1 MGAAWR
7 QLKVMLRKNWLLKIR
22 HPFVTAAEILLP
34 TIVLLLLVA
43 VRTKVDTQIHPV
55 QPHIQKD
62 MFVEVGNGISPN
74 FQQVLQSL
82 LDRGEYLAFA
92 PDTNETKLL
101 IDVVSIKFPL
111 LKLVSR
117 VYKDEV
123 ELETY
128 IRSDAY
134 GTCNQARNCSNP
146 KIKGAVV
153 FYEQGPQSFDYSIRL
168 NHTWAFSGF
177 PDVTTIMDTNG
188 PFLNDL
194 ELGVSAVPTMQYSFS
209 GFLTLQQMVD
219 SFIILIAQQSD
230 FNFNAENLELPLP
243 GFYDNNF
250 SLKNPWTQ
258 FNPARIRIAPFPTRE
273 YTDDQ
278 FQSIIKRVMGILYLL
293 GFLYPIS
300 RLISYSVYEKEQ
312 KIKEGLYMMGLND
325 GIFHLSWFIT
335 YALQFAISSGIL
347 TACTMDNLFKY
358 SDKTLVFAYFFVFG
372 LSAIMLS
379 FFISTFF
386 KRAKTAVAV
395 GTLAFLGAF
404 FPYYTVN
411 EEGVSIILKVI
422 ASLLS
427 PTAFALGSINFADY
441 ERAHVGLRWS
451 NIWRVLPREYGLRYP
466 WSFIFQKDFWRKKK
480 ILKHCS
486 SGFKVEISDKNSES
500 EGNLSGEYTS
510 KSGIEAI
517 SLEMKQQELDGRC
530 IQIRNLHKVY
540 ATKKGDC
547 CAVNSLQL
555 TLYEN
560 QILALLGHNGAGK
573 STTISMLVGLLPPT
587 SGDALVFGKNI
598 VSDIEDVGH
607 LFFNCSLTNGL
618 WWESMSW
625 IRVVGPLSINPVN
638 HFSQFGDGFGAN
650 GNHSTRCGWWIAL
663 TSSIWQHRNH
673 LIFQGK
679 PFDPYKVMDHAIFLA
694 WSWLKANDKDF
705 STSFNHWSSNIT
717 NFDEIRKVLGVCP
730 QHDILFPELTVR
742 EHLELFA
749 TLKGVEEHS
758 LDNAVINMAD
768 EVGLADKIN
777 SIVRTLSGGMKRKLS
792 LGIALIGSSKV
803 IVLDEPTSG
812 MDPYSMRLTWQ
823 LIKKI
828 KKGRIILLTT
838 HSMDEADEL
847 GDRIAI
853 MANGSLKCCGS
864 SLFLKHHYGVGYT
877 LTLVKSAP
885 TASIAGDIVYRHVPS
900 ATCVSEVGTEI
911 SFRLPM
917 ASSSAFERM
926 FREIE
931 GCMKKTVSNMELS
944 GNGDKDSL
952 GIESYGI
959 SVTTLEEV
967 FLRVAGCD
975 YDEVEC
981 FVENNHTHKSDS
993 VASLPTNDHPSTKIS
1008 CLKFFG
1014 NYKKI
1019 FGFMTTMLGRACGLI
1034 FATVISFINFLG
1046 MQCCSC
1052 CFITRSTFWQHSKAL
1067 FIKRAISARRD
1078 HKTII
1083 FQLMIPTLFLF
1094 IGLLFLKLKPHPDQQ
1109 SLTLSTSHFNPLLSG
1124 GGGGGPIPFNLS
1136 LPIAEKVAQ
1145 NVIGGWIQRFKPSSY
1160 RFPNSEKALADAVE
1174 AAGPTLGP
1182 ALLSMSEY
1190 LMSSFNESY
1199 QSRYGAIVMDDQN
1212 NDGSLGYT
1220 VLHNCSCQ
1228 HAAPTFI
1235 NLMNSAILRLATHD
1249 TNMTIQTRNHPL
1261 PTTQSQRLQRHDLDA
1276 FSAAVIVNIAF
1287 SFIPA
1292 SFAVSIV
1299 KEREVKAKQQ
1309 QLISGVS
1316 VLSYWASTFIWDF
1329 VSFLFPASFAIV
1341 LFYVFGLDQ
1350 FVGGVSLLPT
1360 ILMLLEYGLAIA
1372 SSTYCLTFFFFDH
1385 TMAQNVVLLIHFF
1398 TGLILMVI
1406 SFIMGLMPSTMSA
1419 NSFLKNF
1426 FRISPGFC
1434 FADGL
1439 ASLAL
1444 LRQGMK
1450 DKTSDGVFDWNVTG
1464 ASICYLAVESFSYF
1478 LLTLALE
1485 MFPSLNL
1492 TSFMIKKWW
1501 GKINIFQHNNPYLE
1515 PLLESSSETVA
1526 MDFDEDVDVKT
1537 ERNRVLSGSLD
1548 NSIIYLRNL
1557 RKVYFEE
1564 KHHGRKVAVDSLTFS
1579 VQEGECFGFLGTNGA
1594 GKTTTISMLCG
1605 EECPSDGTAFI
1616 FGKDICSH
1624 PKAARRY
1631 IGYCPQF
1638 DALLEF
1644 LTVREHLELYARIK
1658 GVPDFAIDNVVMEKL
1673 TEFDLLKHANK
1684 PSFSLSGGNK
1694 RKLSVAIAM
1703 IGDPPIVILDEPS
1716 TGMDPIAKRFMWD
1729 VISRISTRR
1738 GKTAVILTTHSMNEA
1753 QALCTRIGI
1762 MVGGR
1767 LRCIGSPQHLKTRFG
1782 NHLELEV
1789 KPTEVSSADLQNLC
1803 QAIQERLLDVPSH
1816 PRSLLNDLE
1825 ICIGGTDSVPSGNTS
1840 IAEISLTREMIG
1852 LIGRWLDN
1860 EERVKTLISGTPVC
1874 DGASQEQLSEQLFR
1888 DGGIPL
1894 PVFSEWWL
1902 SKQKFS
1908 EIDSFILSSFRG
1920 ARCQG
1925 CNGLSIRYQ
1934 LPYNEDFSLADVF
1947 GLLERNR
1954 NRLGIAEYSISQSTL
1969 ETIFNHFAANP

>member
-411 EEGVSIILKVI
+411 EEGVSMLPAFRILKVI

-451 NIWRVLPREYGLRYP
+451 NIWRESSGVNFLACLLMMILDTLLYCATGLYFDKVLPREYGLRYP

-598 VSDIEDVGH
+598 VSDI
-607 LFFNCSLTNGL
+607 
-618 WWESMSW
+618 
-625 IRVVGPLSINPVN
+625 
-638 HFSQFGDGFGAN
+638 
-650 GNHSTRCGWWIAL
+650 
-663 TSSIWQHRNH
+663 
-673 LIFQGK
+673 
-679 PFDPYKVMDHAIFLA
+679 
-694 WSWLKANDKDF
+694 
-705 STSFNHWSSNIT
+705 
-717 NFDEIRKVLGVCP
+717 DEIRKVLGVCP

-1398 TGLILMVI
+1398 SGLILMVI

-1825 ICIGGTDSVPSGNTS
+1825 ICIGGTDSVTSGNTS

>member
-1 MGAAWR
+1 
-7 QLKVMLRKNWLLKIR
+7 
-22 HPFVTAAEILLP
+22 
-34 TIVLLLLVA
+34 
-43 VRTKVDTQIHPV
+43 
-55 QPHIQKD
+55 
-62 MFVEVGNGISPN
+62 
-74 FQQVLQSL
+74 
-82 LDRGEYLAFA
+82 
-92 PDTNETKLL
+92 
-101 IDVVSIKFPL
+101 
-111 LKLVSR
+111 
-117 VYKDEV
+117 
-123 ELETY
+123 
-128 IRSDAY
+128 
-134 GTCNQARNCSNP
+134 
-146 KIKGAVV
+146 
-153 FYEQGPQSFDYSIRL
+153 
-168 NHTWAFSGF
+168 
-177 PDVTTIMDTNG
+177 
-188 PFLNDL
+188 
-194 ELGVSAVPTMQYSFS
+194 
-209 GFLTLQQMVD
+209 
-219 SFIILIAQQSD
+219 
-230 FNFNAENLELPLP
+230 
-243 GFYDNNF
+243 
-250 SLKNPWTQ
+250 
-258 FNPARIRIAPFPTRE
+258 
-273 YTDDQ
+273 
-278 FQSIIKRVMGILYLL
+278 
-293 GFLYPIS
+293 
-300 RLISYSVYEKEQ
+300 
-312 KIKEGLYMMGLND
+312 
-325 GIFHLSWFIT
+325 
-335 YALQFAISSGIL
+335 
-347 TACTMDNLFKY
+347 
-358 SDKTLVFAYFFVFG
+358 
-372 LSAIMLS
+372 MLS

-395 GTLAFLGAF
+395 GTLSFLGAF

-411 EEGVSIILKVI
+411 DAGVSMVLKVL

-427 PTAFALGSINFADY
+427 PTAFALGSVNFADY

-451 NIWRVLPREYGLRYP
+451 NIWRESSGVNFSICLLMMILDTLLYCAIGLYFDKVLPREYGLRYP
-466 WSFIFQKDFWRKKK
+466 WNFIFRKDFWREKK
-480 ILKHCS
+480 IVNTCS
-486 SGFKVEISDKNSES
+486 SSFKVRISGKNSES
-500 EGNLSGEYTS
+500 EGNPLGQDTF
-510 KSGIEAI
+510 KPAIEAI
-517 SLEMKQQELDGRC
+517 SLDMKQQELDGRC

-540 ATKKGDC
+540 GTKKGDC

-587 SGDALVFGKNI
+587 SGDALIFGKNI
-598 VSDIEDVGH
+598 VSDI
-607 LFFNCSLTNGL
+607 
-618 WWESMSW
+618 
-625 IRVVGPLSINPVN
+625 
-638 HFSQFGDGFGAN
+638 
-650 GNHSTRCGWWIAL
+650 
-663 TSSIWQHRNH
+663 
-673 LIFQGK
+673 
-679 PFDPYKVMDHAIFLA
+679 
-694 WSWLKANDKDF
+694 
-705 STSFNHWSSNIT
+705 
-717 NFDEIRKVLGVCP
+717 DEIRKVLGVCP

-749 TLKGVEEHS
+749 ILKGVQQDTLE
-758 LDNAVINMAD
+758 DVIINMAD

-777 SIVRTLSGGMKRKLS
+777 TVVKSLSGGMKRKLS
-792 LGIALIGSSKV
+792 LGIALVGNSKV
-803 IVLDEPTSG
+803 IILDEPTSG

-885 TASIAGDIVYRHVPS
+885 TASIAGDIVYRYVPT
-900 ATCVSEVGTEI
+900 ATCISEVGTEI

-917 ASSSAFERM
+917 ASSSTFERM

-931 GCMKKTVSNMELS
+931 GCMKKPVSNMEIS
-944 GNGDKDSL
+944 GSCEKDSH

-981 FVENNHTHKSDS
+981 FEENNNSLISDY
-993 VASLPTNDHPSTKIS
+993 VVSLPSNDCPSTKTC
-1008 CLKFFG
+1008 CLNVFG
-1014 NYKKI
+1014 NYKNI
-1019 FGFMTTMLGRACGLI
+1019 LGFMSTMVGRACDLI
-1034 FATVISFINFLG
+1034 LATVISFVNFVG

-1052 CFITRSTFWQHSKAL
+1052 CLITRSTFWQHSKAL
-1067 FIKRAISARRD
+1067 VIKRAISARRD

-1083 FQLMIPTLFLF
+1083 FQLMIPALFLF
-1094 IGLLFLKLKPHPDQQ
+1094 IGLLFLELKPHPDQI
-1109 SLTLSTSHFNPLLSG
+1109 SLTLSTSYFNPLLSG

-1136 LPIAEKVAQ
+1136 FPIAEKVVQ
-1145 NVIGGWIQRFKPSSY
+1145 NVKGGWIQTCNPSSY
-1160 RFPNSEKALADAVE
+1160 KFPNSEKALADAVE

-1182 ALLSMSEY
+1182 SLLSMSEY

-1212 NDGSLGYT
+1212 TDGSLGYT
-1220 VLHNCSCQ
+1220 VLHNFSCQ

-1235 NLMNSAILRLATHD
+1235 NLMNSAILRLTTRNINA
-1249 TNMTIQTRNHPL
+1249 TIQTRNYPL
-1261 PTTQSQRLQRHDLDA
+1261 PMTRSQHLQRHDLDA
-1276 FSAAVIVNIAF
+1276 FSAAIIVNIAF

-1299 KEREVKAKQQ
+1299 KEREVKAKHQ

-1316 VLSYWASTFIWDF
+1316 ILSYWASTFIWDF
-1329 VSFLFPASFAIV
+1329 VSFLFPASFAII
-1341 LFYVFGLDQ
+1341 LFYIFGLDQ

-1360 ILMLLEYGLAIA
+1360 IIMLLEYGLAIA

-1385 TMAQNVVLLIHFF
+1385 TVAQNVVLLVHFF
-1398 TGLILMVI
+1398 SGLILMVI
-1406 SFIMGLMPSTMSA
+1406 SFVMGLIPSTKSA
-1419 NSFLKNF
+1419 NYFLKNI

-1450 DKTSDGVFDWNVTG
+1450 DKTSDGVYDWNVTG
-1464 ASICYLAVESFSYF
+1464 ASICYLGVESLIYF
-1478 LLTLALE
+1478 LLTLGLE
-1485 MFPSLNL
+1485 FFPSLKL

-1501 GKINIFQHNNPYLE
+1501 GKINIFPNNISYLE
-1515 PLLESSSETVA
+1515 PLLEPSPETFVT
-1526 MDFDEDVDVKT
+1526 DEDVDVKT
-1537 ERNRVLSGSLD
+1537 ERNRVLSGSVD
-1548 NSIIYLRNL
+1548 NAIIYLRNL
-1557 RKVYFEE
+1557 RKVYSED
-1564 KHHGRKVAVDSLTFS
+1564 KNHGKKVAVDSLTFS

-1605 EECPSDGTAFI
+1605 EESPSDGTAFI

-1624 PKAARRY
+1624 PKAARKY

-1644 LTVREHLELYARIK
+1644 LTVKEHLELYARIK
-1658 GVPDFAIDNVVMEKL
+1658 SVPDYTINNVVMEKL
-1673 TEFDLLKHANK
+1673 VEFDLLKHANK

-1762 MVGGR
+1762 MVGGQ

-1789 KPTEVSSADLQNLC
+1789 KPTEVSSVDLKTLC
-1803 QAIQERLLDVPSH
+1803 QAIQEILFDVPSQ

-1825 ICIGGTDSVPSGNTS
+1825 ICIGGADSITSGNTS
-1840 IAEISLTREMIG
+1840 VAEISLTPEMIG
-1852 LIGRWLDN
+1852 LIGRWLGN
-1860 EERVKTLISGTPVC
+1860 EERVKTLICSTPDY

-1925 CNGLSIRYQ
+1925 HNGLSIRYQ
-1934 LPYNEDFSLADVF
+1934 LPYDEEFSLADVF
-1947 GLLERNR
+1947 GLLEGNR
-1954 NRLGIAEYSISQSTL
+1954 ERLGIAEYSISQSTL
-1969 ETIFNHFAANP
+1969 ETIFNHFAANYS

>member
-1 MGAAWR
+1 MGTGWR

-34 TIVLLLLVA
+34 TIVLLLLAA
-43 VRTKVDTQIHPV
+43 VRTQVDTQIHPA

-62 MFVEVGNGISPN
+62 MFVEVGQGISPN
-74 FQQVLQSL
+74 FQQFLESL
-82 LDRGEYLAFA
+82 LAKGEYLAFT
-92 PDTNETKLL
+92 PDTKETKLM

-117 VYKDEV
+117 LYKDEV

-134 GTCNQARNCSNP
+134 GTCSQARNCSNP

-219 SFIILIAQQSD
+219 SFIILTAQQPDLNPS
-230 FNFNAENLELPLP
+230 AEGVEHILP
-243 GFYDNNF
+243 GLYDSNF
-250 SLKNPWTQ
+250 SLKNAWTQ
-258 FNPARIRIAPFPTRE
+258 FNPTPIRIAPFPTRE

-278 FQSIIKRVMGILYLL
+278 FQSIIKKVMGILYLL

-300 RLISYSVYEKEQ
+300 RLISYSVFEKEQ
-312 KIKEGLYMMGLND
+312 KIKEGLYMMGLKD

-335 YALQFAISSGIL
+335 YALQFAISAGIL
-347 TACTMDNLFKY
+347 TACTMNNLFKY

-395 GTLAFLGAF
+395 GTLSFLGAF

-411 EEGVSIILKVI
+411 DEGVSMILKVV

-427 PTAFALGSINFADY
+427 PTAFALGSVNFADY

-451 NIWRVLPREYGLRYP
+451 NIWLASSGVNFLSCLIMMIFDTLLYCAIGLYFDKVLPREYGHRYP
-466 WSFIFQKDFWRKKK
+466 WSFIFQKDFWRNKK
-480 ILKHCS
+480 IVKNCS
-486 SGFKVEISDKNSES
+486 FSHKVKISCKNSES
-500 EGNLSGEYTS
+500 EGNLSREYAS
-510 KSGIEAI
+510 KPAIEAI
-517 SLEMKQQELDGRC
+517 SLDMKQQELDGRC

-547 CAVNSLQL
+547 CAVNSLRL

-598 VSDIEDVGH
+598 VSDI
-607 LFFNCSLTNGL
+607 
-618 WWESMSW
+618 
-625 IRVVGPLSINPVN
+625 
-638 HFSQFGDGFGAN
+638 
-650 GNHSTRCGWWIAL
+650 
-663 TSSIWQHRNH
+663 
-673 LIFQGK
+673 
-679 PFDPYKVMDHAIFLA
+679 
-694 WSWLKANDKDF
+694 
-705 STSFNHWSSNIT
+705 
-717 NFDEIRKVLGVCP
+717 DEIRKVLGVCP

-758 LDNAVINMAD
+758 LDSVVTNMAD

-777 SIVRTLSGGMKRKLS
+777 SIVRALSGGMKRKLS
-792 LGIALIGSSKV
+792 LGIALIGNSKV

-828 KKGRIILLTT
+828 KKSRIILLTT

-877 LTLVKSAP
+877 LTLVKVSPA
-885 TASIAGDIVYRHVPS
+885 ASIAGDIVYRHVPS

-911 SFRLPM
+911 SFRLPV

-931 GCMKKTVSNMELS
+931 GCMKKPVSNMELS
-944 GNGDKDSL
+944 GVSDKDSF

-981 FVENNHTHKSDS
+981 FEENNRSHISDS
-993 VASLPTNDHPSTKIS
+993 LASFPSNDCPSGKIS
-1008 CLKFFG
+1008 YLKLFG

-1019 FGFMTTMLGRACGLI
+1019 LGFMFTMVGRACGLI
-1034 FATVISFINFLG
+1034 FATVVSFINFLG
-1046 MQCCSC
+1046 VQCCSC
-1052 CFITRSTFWQHSKAL
+1052 CFINRSTFWQHSKAL

-1083 FQLMIPTLFLF
+1083 FQLMIPSVFLF
-1094 IGLLFLKLKPHPDQQ
+1094 IGLLFLMLKPHPDQQ

-1136 LPIAEKVAQ
+1136 FPIAVKVAQ
-1145 NVIGGWIQRFKPSSY
+1145 NIKGGWIQKFKPSSY

-1174 AAGPTLGP
+1174 AAGPSLGP

-1228 HAAPTFI
+1228 HAGPTFI

-1249 TNMTIQTRNHPL
+1249 INMTIRTRNHPL
-1261 PTTQSQRLQRHDLDA
+1261 PTTKSQRIQRHDLDA
-1276 FSAAVIVNIAF
+1276 FSAAIIVNIAF

-1316 VLSYWASTFIWDF
+1316 ILSYWASTFVWDF

-1341 LFYVFGLDQ
+1341 LFYIFGLDQ

-1385 TMAQNVVLLIHFF
+1385 TMAQNVVLLVHFF

-1406 SFIMGLMPSTMSA
+1406 SFVMGLMPSTMSA

-1464 ASICYLAVESFSYF
+1464 ASICYLAVESFGYF

-1485 MFPSLNL
+1485 IFPSLKL
-1492 TSFMIKKWW
+1492 TSLMIKKWCEN
-1501 GKINIFQHNNPYLE
+1501 INIFRPDTTYLE
-1515 PLLESSSETVA
+1515 PLLEPSSETVS
-1526 MDFDEDVDVKT
+1526 MDHDEDVDVKT

-1557 RKVYFEE
+1557 RKVYSEE
-1564 KHHGRKVAVDSLTFS
+1564 KYHGKKVAVDSLTFS

-1605 EECPSDGTAFI
+1605 EESPSDGTAFI

-1624 PKAARRY
+1624 PKAARQY

-1638 DALLEF
+1638 DALLEY

-1658 GVPDFAIDNVVMEKL
+1658 GVPDYAIDNVVMEKL
-1673 TEFDLLKHANK
+1673 SEFDLLKHANK

-1782 NHLELEV
+1782 NYLELEV
-1789 KPTEVSSADLQNLC
+1789 KPTEVSSVDLQTFC
-1803 QAIQERLLDVPSH
+1803 QAIQEILLDVPSH

-1825 ICIGGTDSVPSGNTS
+1825 ICIGGTDSITSGNTS

-1860 EERVKTLISGTPVC
+1860 EERVKTLISCTPVY
-1874 DGASQEQLSEQLFR
+1874 DGASQEQLSEQLLR

-1908 EIDSFILSSFRG
+1908 EINSFILSSFRG

-1925 CNGLSIRYQ
+1925 CNGLSVRYQ
-1934 LPYNEDFSLADVF
+1934 LPYSEDFSLADVF
-1947 GLLERNR
+1947 GLLEGNR

-1969 ETIFNHFAANP
+1969 ETIFNHFAANS

>member
-1 MGAAWR
+1 MGTASR
-7 QLKVMLRKNWLLKIR
+7 QFKIMLRKNWLLKIR

-34 TIVLLLLVA
+34 AIVLMLLAA
-43 VRTKVDTQIHPV
+43 VRTRVDTQIHPA
-55 QPHIQKD
+55 QSHIQKD
-62 MFVEVGNGISPN
+62 MFVEVGK
-74 FQQVLQSL
+74 
-82 LDRGEYLAFA
+82 
-92 PDTNETKLL
+92 DTEETRMM
-101 IDVVSIKFPL
+101 IDVLSIKFPI
-111 LKLVSR
+111 LKLVSI
-117 VYKDEV
+117 VYKDEL

-134 GTCNQARNCSNP
+134 GTCNDIRNCSDP

-219 SFIILIAQQSD
+219 SFILFIAQQPELNS
-230 FNFNAENLELPLP
+230 NAETVKLPLL
-243 GFYDNNF
+243 GFNDTDS
-250 SLKNPWTQ
+250 SLKVPWTQ
-258 FNPARIRIAPFPTRE
+258 FNPTNIRIAPFPTRE

-278 FQSIIKRVMGILYLL
+278 FQAIVKKVMGILYLL
-293 GFLYPIS
+293 GFLYPVS
-300 RLISYSVYEKEQ
+300 RLISYSVFEKEQ
-312 KIKEGLYMMGLND
+312 KIKEGLYMMGLKD

-335 YALQFAISSGIL
+335 YALQFAISSAVI
-347 TACTMDNLFKY
+347 TACTMDNIFKY
-358 SDKTLVFAYFFVFG
+358 SDKTLVFAYFFIFG

-379 FFISTFF
+379 FLISTFF

-395 GTLAFLGAF
+395 GTLSFLGAF

-411 EEGVSIILKVI
+411 DEGVSVILKVL

-427 PTAFALGSINFADY
+427 PTAFALGSVNFADY

-451 NIWRVLPREYGLRYP
+451 NIWRESSGVNFSACLLMMILDTLLYCAIGLYFDKVLPREYGQQYP
-466 WSFIFQKDFWRKKK
+466 WNFIFKKDFWRKKK
-480 ILKHCS
+480 IVNNCS
-486 SGFKVEISDKNSES
+486 SSFKVKIAGSSSEP
-500 EGNLSGEYTS
+500 ERNLLGQDTTNPA
-510 KSGIEAI
+510 IEAI
-517 SLEMKQQELDGRC
+517 SLDMKQQELDGRC

-540 ATKKGDC
+540 DTKKGDC

-587 SGDALVFGKNI
+587 SGDALIFGKNI
-598 VSDIEDVGH
+598 VSDI
-607 LFFNCSLTNGL
+607 
-618 WWESMSW
+618 
-625 IRVVGPLSINPVN
+625 
-638 HFSQFGDGFGAN
+638 
-650 GNHSTRCGWWIAL
+650 
-663 TSSIWQHRNH
+663 
-673 LIFQGK
+673 
-679 PFDPYKVMDHAIFLA
+679 
-694 WSWLKANDKDF
+694 
-705 STSFNHWSSNIT
+705 
-717 NFDEIRKVLGVCP
+717 DEIRKVLGVCP

-749 TLKGVEEHS
+749 ILKGVEEDT
-758 LDNAVINMAD
+758 LENVIINMAD

-777 SIVRTLSGGMKRKLS
+777 NVVRSLSGGMKRKLS
-792 LGIALIGSSKV
+792 LGIALVGNSKV
-803 IVLDEPTSG
+803 IILDEPTSG

-877 LTLVKSAP
+877 LTLVKSTPA
-885 TASIAGDIVYRHVPS
+885 ASIAGDIVHRYIPT
-900 ATCVSEVGTEI
+900 ATCISEVGTEI

-917 ASSSAFERM
+917 ASSSTFERM

-931 GCMKKTVSNMELS
+931 GCMKKPVLRMEIS
-944 GNGDKDSL
+944 GSYEKDCH

-981 FVENNHTHKSDS
+981 SEETNRSLISEPVVSLTSD
-993 VASLPTNDHPSTKIS
+993 DRPSTKI
-1008 CLKFFG
+1008 CYYKVFG

-1019 FGFMTTMLGRACGLI
+1019 IGFMSMMVGRACGLI
-1034 FATVISFINFLG
+1034 FTAVISFINFIG

-1052 CFITRSTFWQHSKAL
+1052 CLITTSTFWQHSKAL

-1078 HKTII
+1078 HKTIM
-1083 FQLMIPTLFLF
+1083 FQLIIPALFLF
-1094 IGLLFLKLKPHPDQQ
+1094 IGLLFMELKPHPDQI
-1109 SLTLSTSHFNPLLSG
+1109 SLTLSTSNFNPLLSG
-1124 GGGGGPIPFNLS
+1124 GGGGGPVPFNLS
-1136 LPIAEKVAQ
+1136 FPIAEKVAQ
-1145 NVIGGWIQRFKPSSY
+1145 NVKGGWIQSCSPSSY
-1160 RFPNSEKALADAVE
+1160 KFPNSKKALADAME

-1182 ALLSMSEY
+1182 SLLSMSEY

-1212 NDGSLGYT
+1212 TDGSLGYT
-1220 VLHNCSCQ
+1220 VLHNFSCQ

-1249 TNMTIQTRNHPL
+1249 MNATIQTRNHPL
-1261 PTTQSQRLQRHDLDA
+1261 PMTQSQHLQRHDLDA
-1276 FSAAVIVNIAF
+1276 FSAAIIVNIAF

-1299 KEREVKAKQQ
+1299 KEREVKAKHQ

-1341 LFYVFGLDQ
+1341 LFYIFGLDQ

-1360 ILMLLEYGLAIA
+1360 IIMLLEYGLASA

-1385 TMAQNVVLLIHFF
+1385 TVAQNVVLLVHFF
-1398 TGLILMVI
+1398 SGLILMVI
-1406 SFIMGLMPSTMSA
+1406 SFVMGLIPSTISA

-1450 DKTSDGVFDWNVTG
+1450 DKTSDGVYDWNVTG
-1464 ASICYLAVESFSYF
+1464 ASICYLAVESVVYF
-1478 LLTLALE
+1478 LLTLGLE
-1485 MFPSLNL
+1485 IFPSLKL
-1492 TSFMIKKWW
+1492 TPFMIKKWW
-1501 GKINIFQHNNPYLE
+1501 GDINMFPHNSTYLE
-1515 PLLESSSETVA
+1515 PLLEPPETVIT
-1526 MDFDEDVDVKT
+1526 DLNEDVDVKT
-1537 ERNRVLSGSLD
+1537 ERNRVLSGSID
-1548 NSIIYLRNL
+1548 NAIIYLRNL
-1557 RKVYFEE
+1557 RKVYSEE
-1564 KHHGRKVAVDSLTFS
+1564 KKHGKKVAVDSLTFS

-1594 GKTTTISMLCG
+1594 GKTTTLSMLCG
-1605 EECPSDGTAFI
+1605 EESPSDGTAFI

-1624 PKAARRY
+1624 PKAARKH

-1644 LTVREHLELYARIK
+1644 LTVKEHLELYARIK
-1658 GVPDFAIDNVVMEKL
+1658 SVPDYTIDNVVMEKL
-1673 TEFDLLKHANK
+1673 VEFGLLKHANK

-1762 MVGGR
+1762 MVGGQ
-1767 LRCIGSPQHLKTRFG
+1767 LKCIGSPQHLKTRFG

-1789 KPTEVSSADLQNLC
+1789 KPTEVSSVDLQALC
-1803 QAIQERLLDVPSH
+1803 QAIQEMLFDVPSQ

-1825 ICIGGTDSVPSGNTS
+1825 ICIGGADSIASGNTS
-1840 IAEISLTREMIG
+1840 IAEISLIPDMIG
-1852 LIGRWLDN
+1852 LIGRWLGN
-1860 EERVKTLISGTPVC
+1860 EERVKTLMCCTPVY

-1925 CNGLSIRYQ
+1925 YNGLSIRYQ
-1934 LPYNEDFSLADVF
+1934 LPYDEDISLADVF
-1947 GLLERNR
+1947 GLLEANR
-1954 NRLGIAEYSISQSTL
+1954 DRLGIAEYSLSQSTL
-1969 ETIFNHFAANP
+1969 ETIFNHFAANS

>member
-1 MGAAWR
+1 MGTAWR

-22 HPFVTAAEILLP
+22 HPFVTCAEILLP
-34 TIVLLLLVA
+34 TVVVLLLVA
-43 VRTKVDTQIHPV
+43 VRTQEDTQIHPA
-55 QPHIQKD
+55 QPHINKE
-62 MFVEVGNGISPN
+62 MFVEVGKGISPN
-74 FQQVLQSL
+74 FQQLLESL
-82 LDRGEYLAFA
+82 LDKGEYLAFT
-92 PDTNETKLL
+92 PDTNETKLM
-101 IDVVSIKFPL
+101 IDIVSIKFPL
-111 LKLVSR
+111 LKLVSK
-117 VYKDEV
+117 VYKDEL

-128 IRSDAY
+128 IRSDSY
-134 GTCNQARNCSNP
+134 GICNQARNCSNP

-153 FYEQGPQSFDYSIRL
+153 FYEQGPRSFDYSIRL

-209 GFLTLQQMVD
+209 GFFTLQQMVD
-219 SFIILIAQQSD
+219 SFIILIAQQYDLNSS
-230 FNFNAENLELPLP
+230 AERVELPLP
-243 GFYDNNF
+243 SFYDTDF
-250 SLKNPWTQ
+250 SLKIPWTQ
-258 FNPARIRIAPFPTRE
+258 FNPARIRVAPFPTRE

-278 FQSIIKRVMGILYLL
+278 FQSIVKKVMGILYLL

-300 RLISYSVYEKEQ
+300 RLISYSVFEKEQ
-312 KIKEGLYMMGLND
+312 KIKEGLYMMGLKD

-335 YALQFAISSGIL
+335 YSLQFAISSGII

-358 SDKTLVFAYFFVFG
+358 SDKTLVFAYFFIFG

-395 GTLAFLGAF
+395 GTLSFLGAF
-404 FPYYTVN
+404 LPYYTVN
-411 EEGVSIILKVI
+411 DEGVSMVLKVI

-427 PTAFALGSINFADY
+427 PTAFALGSVNFADY

-451 NIWRVLPREYGLRYP
+451 NIWRESSGVNFSACFLMMILDTLLYCAIGLYFDKVLPREYGLQYP
-466 WSFIFQKDFWRKKK
+466 WNFIFLKDFWRKKN
-480 ILKHCS
+480 IVKHCS
-486 SGFKVEISDKNSES
+486 SNFKVKIAGMDSGSK
-500 EGNLSGEYTS
+500 GNLLGEDTY
-510 KSGIEAI
+510 KAAIESI
-517 SLEMKQQELDGRC
+517 SLDMKQQELDGRC

-540 ATKKGDC
+540 ATKRGDC

-555 TLYEN
+555 TLYES

-598 VSDIEDVGH
+598 VSDI
-607 LFFNCSLTNGL
+607 
-618 WWESMSW
+618 
-625 IRVVGPLSINPVN
+625 
-638 HFSQFGDGFGAN
+638 
-650 GNHSTRCGWWIAL
+650 
-663 TSSIWQHRNH
+663 
-673 LIFQGK
+673 
-679 PFDPYKVMDHAIFLA
+679 
-694 WSWLKANDKDF
+694 
-705 STSFNHWSSNIT
+705 
-717 NFDEIRKVLGVCP
+717 DEIRKILGVCP

-749 TLKGVEEHS
+749 ILKGAEEDS
-758 LDNAVINMAD
+758 LDDVVTDMAD

-777 SIVRTLSGGMKRKLS
+777 SVVRALSGGMKRKLS
-792 LGIALIGSSKV
+792 LGIALIGNSKV

-877 LTLVKSAP
+877 LTLVKVSP
-885 TASIAGDIVYRHVPS
+885 SASIAGDIVYRHVPS

-931 GCMKKTVSNMELS
+931 GCMKKPVSNMELS
-944 GNGDKDSL
+944 GSGDKDSL

-975 YDEVEC
+975 YEVEC
-981 FVENNHTHKSDS
+981 LEENNHLLISDS
-993 VASLPTNDHPSTKIS
+993 MACSNDRQSTKIC
-1008 CLKFFG
+1008 CLVVFG

-1019 FGFMTTMLGRACGLI
+1019 LGFISTMVGRACGLI
-1034 FATVISFINFLG
+1034 FATVISFFDFLSR
-1046 MQCCSC
+1046 QCCGC
-1052 CFITRSTFWQHSKAL
+1052 CLITRSTFWQHSKAL

-1083 FQLMIPTLFLF
+1083 FQLMIPAIFLF
-1094 IGLLFLKLKPHPDQQ
+1094 IGLLFLKLKPHPDQL
-1109 SLTLSTSHFNPLLSG
+1109 SLTLSTSYFNPLLSG

-1145 NVIGGWIQRFKPSSY
+1145 NIKGGWIQRFRPSSY
-1160 RFPNSEKALADAVE
+1160 KFPNQEKALADAVE
-1174 AAGPTLGP
+1174 AAGSTLGP
-1182 ALLSMSEY
+1182 SLLSMSEY

-1212 NDGSLGYT
+1212 NDGSLSYT
-1220 VLHNCSCQ
+1220 VLHNFSCQ
-1228 HAAPTFI
+1228 HSAPTFI
-1235 NLMNSAILRLATHD
+1235 NLVNSAILRLAARD

-1261 PTTQSQRLQRHDLDA
+1261 PLTQSQRLQRHDLDA
-1276 FSAAVIVNIAF
+1276 FSAAIIVNIAF

-1292 SFAVSIV
+1292 SFAVSVV
-1299 KEREVKAKQQ
+1299 KEREVKAKHQ

-1316 VLSYWASTFIWDF
+1316 ILSYWASTFIWDF

-1341 LFYVFGLDQ
+1341 LFYIFGLDQ

-1360 ILMLLEYGLAIA
+1360 TVMLLEYGLAIA

-1385 TMAQNVVLLIHFF
+1385 TMAQNVVLLVHFF
-1398 TGLILMVI
+1398 SGLILMII
-1406 SFIMGLMPSTMSA
+1406 SFIMGLIPSTINA

-1444 LRQGMK
+1444 LRQEMK
-1450 DKTSDGVFDWNVTG
+1450 DKTSDGVYDWNVTG

-1485 MFPSLNL
+1485 FFPSLKF

-1501 GKINIFQHNNPYLE
+1501 GHINIFQRNTSYLE
-1515 PLLESSSETVA
+1515 PLLEPSSDSAV
-1526 MDFDEDVDVKT
+1526 MDLDEDVDVKT

-1548 NSIIYLRNL
+1548 NAIIYLRNL
-1557 RKVYFEE
+1557 RKVYYEE
-1564 KHHGRKVAVDSLTFS
+1564 KYHGKKVAVDSLTFS

-1594 GKTTTISMLCG
+1594 GKTTTLSMLCG
-1605 EECPSDGTAFI
+1605 EESPSDGTAFI

-1644 LTVREHLELYARIK
+1644 LTVKEHLELYARIK
-1658 GVPDFAIDNVVMEKL
+1658 CVPDYAIDKVVREKL
-1673 TEFDLLKHANK
+1673 VEFDLLKHANK

-1782 NHLELEV
+1782 NHLELEI
-1789 KPTEVSSADLQNLC
+1789 KPTEVSSVDLQTLC
-1803 QAIQERLLDVPSH
+1803 QAIQERLFDVPSH

-1825 ICIGGTDSVPSGNTS
+1825 ICIGAGGTDSITSENTS
-1840 IAEISLTREMIG
+1840 IAEISLTQEMIG
-1852 LIGRWLDN
+1852 LIGCWLGN
-1860 EERVKTLISGTPVC
+1860 EDRVKTLISCTPVY

-1934 LPYNEDFSLADVF
+1934 LPYDEGFSLADVF
-1947 GLLERNR
+1947 GLLEGNR
-1954 NRLGIAEYSISQSTL
+1954 KRLGIAEYSISQSTL
-1969 ETIFNHFAANP
+1969 ETIFNHFAANS